1 MEKEFIVNT
10 IQEVLDK
17 NFKSSTRRRINH
29 HPDRLNF
36 CCFFCGDSKHE
47 NKKRGNLYFNKLIYI
62 CFNCGKKTSLD
73 KIIKEQNIQISP
85 DQKLEL
91 INHLNSQISIKDYEQ
106 DIYETRL
113 DKLLSL
119 EEIVGHFNGRD
130 KRITDFKPIDKRSKQ
145 YYYLINRGIDENLY
159 KDIYQAKYWND
170 SDTNHEDVI
179 IFLNRKGNSILGMQ
193 IRNIKKG
200 DNRFFMIIN
209 YETLY
214 RWVHELDEGVE
225 IEDISDSQ
233 LVLYNKLSYYFNI
246 LNINFEKKIT
256 IFEGFLDSLFYPN
269 SIGVVGTNTDF
280 AFLENNGL
288 DIEYF
293 FDNDNAGNIKT
304 EEKIKSGYPVFLWQK
319 MFDWIVTNKQTD
331 DPYKLKYRISKVKD
345 LNALSQ
351 LVNDPYKKLQL
362 DKFFSSDI
370 MDLVWI
376 PKTKRY
382 TKRIKA

>member
-1 MEKEFIVNT
+1 MEKDFIVNT

-17 NFKSSTRRRINH
+17 NFKSQYRRKINQ

-36 CCFFCGDSKHE
+36 CCFFCGDSKQE

-73 KIIKEQNIQISP
+73 KIIKEQGIQITP

-91 INHLNSQISIKDYEQ
+91 IEHLNSQITIKDYEQ

-119 EEIVGHFNGRD
+119 DQIKDYFNSGD
-130 KRITDFKPIDKRSKQ
+130 SRISDFKPIDKKSKQ
-145 YYYLINRGIDENLY
+145 YYYLINRGIQENLHS
-159 KDIYQAKYWND
+159 DIYKGKYWNEHRT
-170 SDTNHEDVI
+170 SFEDVI
-179 IFLNRKGNSILGMQ
+179 ILLNRKGDSVLGIQ
-193 IRNIKKG
+193 LRNIKKG

-209 YETLY
+209 FETLY
-214 RWVHELDEGVE
+214 RWVNGLKDNEE
-225 IEDISDSQ
+225 IEGISDSQ
-233 LVLYNKLSYYFNI
+233 MVLYNKLSCYFNI

-256 IFEGFLDSLFYPN
+256 IFEGFLDSLFFPN

-288 DIEYF
+288 DIQYF

-319 MFDWIVTNKQTD
+319 MFDWIVSNKNTD

-351 LVNDPYKKLQL
+351 LVNDPYQKLTL

-376 PKTKRY
+376 PKTRKY
-382 TKRIKA
+382 TKRIKI

>member
-1 MEKEFIVNT
+1 MEKDFIVNT

-17 NFKSSTRRRINH
+17 NFKSQYRRRINQ
-29 HPDRLNF
+29 HPDRINF
-36 CCFFCGDSKHE
+36 CCFFCGDSKQE

-73 KIIKEQNIQISP
+73 KIIKEQGIQITP

-91 INHLNSQISIKDYEQ
+91 IEHLNSQITIKDYEQ

-119 EEIVGHFNGRD
+119 D
-130 KRITDFKPIDKRSKQ
+130 QITDYFNSGDSRISGFKPIDKKCKQ
-145 YYYLINRGIDENLY
+145 YYYLINRGIQENLHA
-159 KDIYQAKYWND
+159 DIYQGKYWNEYGT
-170 SDTNHEDVI
+170 SFEDVI
-179 IFLNRKGNSILGMQ
+179 ILLNRKGNSVLGIQ
-193 IRNIKKG
+193 LRNIKKG

-209 YETLY
+209 FETLY
-214 RWVHELDEGVE
+214 RWVNGVKDNGE
-225 IEDISDSQ
+225 IEGISDSQ

-256 IFEGFLDSLFYPN
+256 IFEGFLDSLFFPN

-288 DIEYF
+288 EIQYF

-319 MFDWIVTNKQTD
+319 MFDWIVSNKNTD

-351 LVNDPYKKLQL
+351 LVNDPYKKLTL
-362 DKFFSSDI
+362 DKFFSGDI
-370 MDLVWI
+370 MDLMWI
-376 PKTKRY
+376 PKTRKY
-382 TKRIKA
+382 AKRIKV